1 MIIRELRSKRNAEQ
15 TEIEQDARLW
25 LKDVYIK
32 VTVVSLTTSGPTAQV
47 AWHVCQLAS
56 LVVTRTGLGSLL
68 GK

>member
-1 MIIRELRSKRNAEQ
+1 MNIRELRSRRNVGQTVIGLDGKR
-15 TEIEQDARLW
+15 W
-25 LKDVYIK
+25 LQAVYIK

-56 LVVTRTGLGSLL
+56 LVVTRTGLGNLL